1 MAKEI
6 NKARTQAMK
15 QTVAAHPGM
24 AAFALAPAVVV
35 FGVLWLLTNF
45 WLALLVGVVVGGGAA
60 YTLLRK

>member
-15 QTVAAHPGM
+15 QTVAAHPAM
-24 AAFALAPAVVV
+24 VAFALGPAVVV

-45 WLALLVGVVVGGGAA
+45 WLALLVGVVVGGAAA
-60 YTLLRK
+60 YTMLRK

>member
-1 MAKEI
+1 MAKDV

-24 AAFALAPAVVV
+24 VAFALAPAVVV

-45 WLALLVGVVVGGGAA
+45 WLALLVGIVVGGGAA
-60 YTLLRK
+60 YTMLRK

>member
-24 AAFALAPAVVV
+24 VAFALAPAVVV

>member
-6 NKARTQAMK
+6 NRARTQAMK

-24 AAFALAPAVVV
+24 VAFALAPAVVV

-60 YTLLRK
+60 WTLLRR

>member
-6 NKARTQAMK
+6 NRARTQAMK

-24 AAFALAPAVVV
+24 VAFALAPAVVV

-60 YTLLRK
+60 YTVLRK